1 VLGLY
6 SLGIESERL
15 ASCPDLKTAGRKL
28 PGVDGGWLPPAFT
41 ESSISYGGS
50 GSERRLALKE
60 TNSSFG
66 FFRTTRFLKKLYQP
80 TKMERLPSRMRAQIP
95 LN

>member
-1 VLGLY
+1 MLGLY

-15 ASCPDLKTAGRKL
+15 ASCPDFKTAGRKL
-28 PGVDGGWLPPAFT
+28 PGVDGGCPAFS

-66 FFRTTRFLKKLYQP
+66 FFRTKTFLKKLYQP
-80 TKMERLPSRMRAQIP
+80 TRMEKLPSRTRAQIP